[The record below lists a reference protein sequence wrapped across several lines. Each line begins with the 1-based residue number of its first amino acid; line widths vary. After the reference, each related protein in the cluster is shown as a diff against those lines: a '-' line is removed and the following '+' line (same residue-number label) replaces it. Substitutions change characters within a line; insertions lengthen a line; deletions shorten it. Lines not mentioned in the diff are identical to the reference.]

1 MRRKQM
7 KKRYEKMTLE
17 EAVKIMEP
25 YVPDSDYGYEKER
38 KKEKERVTQDGE

>member
-1 MRRKQM
+1 
-7 KKRYEKMTLE
+7 MTLE

-38 KKEKERVTQDGE
+38 KKKEEE